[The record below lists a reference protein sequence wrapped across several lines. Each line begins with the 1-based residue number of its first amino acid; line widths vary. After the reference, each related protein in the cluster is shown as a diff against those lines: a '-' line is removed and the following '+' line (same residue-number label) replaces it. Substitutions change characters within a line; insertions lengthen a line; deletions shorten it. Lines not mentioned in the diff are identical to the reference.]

1 LAYSA
6 AGGFDFMQ
14 TLSRKLSLATATTVL
29 LAGSSATFASK
40 PEWISVAELLV
51 GSLGTSN
58 AAQMSDVMSRCTAL
72 NMILSGMAADF
83 SADAATHYR
92 NEAHKFIQNNVLI
105 ESEMARQETGV
116 EADIP
121 ALSDAAIEEV
131 RGLVTGYNEWLDDN
145 IAANGSYFDK
155 DIDMEIES
163 CQLASK
169 LAARINAEQAA
180 EPAVPA
186 SLERISGAK

>member
-1 LAYSA
+1 
-6 AGGFDFMQ
+6 MR
-14 TLSRKLSLATATTVL
+14 TLSRTLPRATAIIL
-29 LAGSSATFASK
+29 LAGSSASFASK
-40 PEWISVAELLV
+40 PEWIPVAELLV
-51 GSLGTSN
+51 GSLGTSD

-72 NMILSGMAADF
+72 NMILSGMASDF
-83 SADAATHYR
+83 SPDAATHYR

-121 ALSDAAIEEV
+121 TLSNAAIEEV

-145 IAANGSYFDK
+145 IAHGGSYFDK
-155 DIDMEIES
+155 AIDMEIES

-169 LAARINAEQAA
+169 LATRINAE
-180 EPAVPA
+180 E
-186 SLERISGAK
+186 

>member
-1 LAYSA
+1 MSLL
-6 AGGFDFMQ
+6 FPP
-14 TLSRKLSLATATTVL
+14 TLSTGARKLSLIAIFLFSSGTA
-29 LAGSSATFASK
+29 SASK

-51 GSLGTSN
+51 GSLGTSD

-83 SADAATHYR
+83 SPDAATHYR

-105 ESEMARQETGV
+105 ESEIARQETGV

-121 ALSDAAIEEV
+121 TLSNAAIEEV
-131 RGLVTGYNEWLDDN
+131 RLLVTGYNEWLDHN
-145 IAANGSYFDK
+145 ITNGGSYFDK

-169 LAARINAEQAA
+169 LAMRINAEAA
-180 EPAVPA
+180 VEQENPAP
-186 SLERISGAK
+186 LERISEEE

>member
-1 LAYSA
+1 MSLLRTKLPALAI
-6 AGGFDFMQ
+6 M
-14 TLSRKLSLATATTVL
+14 L
-29 LAGSSATFASK
+29 LASGTASASK

-58 AAQMSDVMSRCTAL
+58 ATQMSDVMSRCTAL

-83 SADAATHYR
+83 SPDAATHYR

-105 ESEMARQETGV
+105 ESEMIRQETGV

-121 ALSDAAIEEV
+121 ALSNAAIEEV
-131 RGLVTGYNEWLDDN
+131 RALVSGYNEWLDDN
-145 IAANGSYFDK
+145 IAHGGSYFNK

-169 LAARINAEQAA
+169 LATRINAEAAA
-180 EPAVPA
+180 EQEDPAP
-186 SLERISGAK
+186 LLPISEEE

>member
-1 LAYSA
+1 
-6 AGGFDFMQ
+6 M
-14 TLSRKLSLATATTVL
+14 SRPLRLLPLTAVTGL
-29 LAGSSATFASK
+29 ILFGSSASFASK
-40 PEWISVAELLV
+40 PDWIPVAELLV
-51 GSLGTSN
+51 GSLGTSD

-83 SADAATHYR
+83 SSEAAEHYR

-121 ALSDAAIEEV
+121 ALSNVAIEKV
-131 RGLVTGYNEWLDDN
+131 RGLVTGYNDWLDDN
-145 IAANGSYFDK
+145 IAQSGSYFDK
-155 DIDMEIES
+155 AIDMEIES

-169 LAARINAEQAA
+169 LATRINAEQSVEQELPV
-180 EPAVPA
+180 EP
-186 SLERISGAK
+186 ISEEE

>member
-1 LAYSA
+1 MPSLSR
-6 AGGFDFMQ
+6 
-14 TLSRKLSLATATTVL
+14 TLSCAAAAAVL
-29 LAGSSATFASK
+29 LAGSNAAFASK

-51 GSLGTSN
+51 GSLGTSD
-58 AAQMSDVMSRCTAL
+58 ATQMSDVMSRCTAL

-83 SADAATHYR
+83 SPDAAAHYR

-105 ESEMARQETGV
+105 ESEMARQETGI

-121 ALSDAAIEEV
+121 TLSNAAIEEV
-131 RGLVTGYNEWLDDN
+131 RLLVSGYNQWLDHN
-145 IAANGSYFDK
+145 IANGGSYFDK

-169 LAARINAEQAA
+169 LAVRMNAEQA
-180 EPAVPA
+180 EPEGPA
-186 SLERISGAK
+186 ALERISEEE

>member
-1 LAYSA
+1 
-6 AGGFDFMQ
+6 M
-14 TLSRKLSLATATTVL
+14 SLLRRALPFVTTGL
-29 LAGSSATFASK
+29 LAVGSSSAFASK

-58 AAQMSDVMSRCTAL
+58 PVQMSDVMSRCTAL

-83 SADAATHYR
+83 SPDAAAHYR
-92 NEAHKFIQNNVLI
+92 NEAHHFIQNNVLI
-105 ESEMARQETGV
+105 ESEIARQATGV

-121 ALSDAAIEEV
+121 ALSTAAIEEV
-131 RGLVTGYNEWLDDN
+131 RVLVTGYNEWLDDN
-145 IAANGSYFDK
+145 IAHGGSYFNK

-169 LAARINAEQAA
+169 LANRINAEQAA
-180 EPAVPA
+180 EQVA
-186 SLERISGAK
+186 E

>member
-1 LAYSA
+1 MS
-6 AGGFDFMQ
+6 F
-14 TLSRKLSLATATTVL
+14 LSNKLSHAAAAAVL
-29 LAGSSATFASK
+29 LAGSSTVFASK
-40 PEWISVAELLV
+40 PEWIPVAELLV
-51 GSLGTSN
+51 GSLGTSD

-83 SADAATHYR
+83 SPDAAAHYR

-121 ALSDAAIEEV
+121 ALSNAAIEEV
-131 RGLVTGYNEWLDDN
+131 RGLVTGYNDWLDHN
-145 IAANGSYFDK
+145 IANGGSYFDK

-169 LAARINAEQAA
+169 FAARLNAEQTA
-180 EPAVPA
+180 EQGSSAPVELINEA
-186 SLERISGAK
+186 E

>member
-1 LAYSA
+1 MAFLRTKSA
-6 AGGFDFMQ
+6 AF
-14 TLSRKLSLATATTVL
+14 AAL
-29 LAGSSATFASK
+29 LLGSGAASASK

-51 GSLGTSN
+51 GSLGTSD

-83 SADAATHYR
+83 SPDAAAHYR

-105 ESEMARQETGV
+105 ESEMVRQETGV

-121 ALSDAAIEEV
+121 TLSTAAIEEV
-131 RGLVTGYNEWLDDN
+131 RLLVSGYNEWLDDN
-145 IAANGSYFDK
+145 IAHGGSYFDK

-169 LAARINAEQAA
+169 LATRINAEQGV
-180 EPAVPA
+180 EQESPAPV
-186 SLERISGAK
+186 ERISAEE